1 VNLEDW
7 PKPDAELRNK
17 AAEEDFETLF
27 KCVSLVYAA
36 RQSAGLKRRWPLSG
50 LVIVG
55 PKEVCNA
62 LRTVSELLIELTN
75 VQAVEYATEKTPQHV
90 LDEKWATASEGDI
103 QVFLNPHRDEKLLGA
118 GLMRDL
124 ARRVQAL
131 RKELGY
137 MPTDVLEAVH
147 IAELDDESIRLL
159 EPYVSE
165 MKNLVRSKELLL
177 QVSKG
182 ETSVEWHE
190 SQLDDKKVSI
200 AISGKKAI

>member
-1 VNLEDW
+1 
-7 PKPDAELRNK
+7 
-17 AAEEDFETLF
+17 
-27 KCVSLVYAA
+27 
-36 RQSAGLKRRWPLSG
+36 
-50 LVIVG
+50 
-55 PKEVCNA
+55 
-62 LRTVSELLIELTN
+62 
-75 VQAVEYATEKTPQHV
+75 
-90 LDEKWATASEGDI
+90 
-103 QVFLNPHRDEKLLGA
+103 
-118 GLMRDL
+118 LMRDL

-177 QVSKG
+177 QVSRG

-190 SQLDDKKVSI
+190 SQLDDKKLAM
-200 AISGKKAI
+200 AISGKKAE